1 MRYVALFEE
10 EKRGFAVSF
19 PDFPE
24 CVTFGEDLDEAV
36 DNAHEALSSYV
47 EMLLEGGAELP
58 EPLSKKAILALPENG
73 GRKAINVDVSG
84 DGSDWEEFEVAMHRH
99 LLARVEKYADD
110 HGVSPAD
117 FLAAAARLALREDV
131 FGR

>member
-10 EKRGFAVSF
+10 EKRGISVIF
-19 PDFPE
+19 PDFPD

-36 DNAHEALSSYV
+36 DHAHEALASYV
-47 EMLLEGGAELP
+47 ELQVEAGAPLP
-58 EPLSKKAILALPENG
+58 EPTSKKTILALPENQN
-73 GRKAINVDVSG
+73 RRAINIDVSG

-99 LLARVEKYADD
+99 LLERIEKYADS

-117 FLAAAARLALREDV
+117 FLAAAARLALRQDV
-131 FGR
+131 FSD

>member
-1 MRYVALFEE
+1 MQYVALFEE
-10 EKRGFAVSF
+10 EKHGFSVTF
-19 PDFPE
+19 PDFPD

-36 DNAHEALSSYV
+36 DHAHEALASYV
-47 EMLLEGGAELP
+47 EMMVEDGTPMP
-58 EPLSKKAILALPENG
+58 EPTGKKAILARPESEN
-73 GRKAINVDVSG
+73 RRAINIEVAG
-84 DGSDWEEFEVAMHRH
+84 DGGDWEEFEVSMHRH
-99 LLARVEKYADD
+99 LLARIEKYADS

>member
-10 EKRGFAVSF
+10 EKRGLAVSF
-19 PDFPE
+19 PDFPD

-36 DNAHEALSSYV
+36 DHAHEALSSYV
-47 EMLLEGGAELP
+47 EMLVEEGASLP
-58 EPLSKKAILALPENG
+58 EPTDKKAILARPENA
-73 GRKAINVDVSG
+73 GRKAINVDVAG
-84 DGSDWEEFEVAMHRH
+84 DGTDWEEFEVAMHRH
-99 LLARVEKYADD
+99 LLARIEKYADSN
-110 HGVSPAD
+110 GVSPAD